1 MGAQFP
7 MQRGAPHTQENAH
20 LQSVRQCLS
29 VFEGG
34 ATGQSIRTFQLAQ
47 PEVTHIPISTPSCQ
61 GKKKDGNAHTWIHGL
76 AIRATVI
83 ARDRA
88 NKVL

>member
-61 GKKKDGNAHTWIHGL
+61 GKKKGWKCTHLDSRPRNPRNGHCQGPCE
-76 AIRATVI
+76 
-83 ARDRA
+83 
-88 NKVL
+88 